1 LTLEEALRTG
11 AIVRGMD
18 VSEEDVKE
26 GEAIAGALRSRVL
39 AKGDEKLIKFIQQL
53 PEESWGKLKQILKDV
68 E

>member
-18 VSEEDVKE
+18 VSEADVEE
-26 GEAIAGALRSRVL
+26 GEAIAGSLRKLVMAS
-39 AKGDEKLIKFIQQL
+39 GDEKLVKVIQQL
-53 PEESWGKLKQILKDV
+53 PEEVWGRLKRMMNDQ